1 MKLQIKIRI
10 IIKCLLMVL
19 SELAFLTMLLKA
31 LLCPPQAK
39 SEQQACFQPKYWY
52 NKVAKLNNS

>member
-1 MKLQIKIRI
+1 MRI